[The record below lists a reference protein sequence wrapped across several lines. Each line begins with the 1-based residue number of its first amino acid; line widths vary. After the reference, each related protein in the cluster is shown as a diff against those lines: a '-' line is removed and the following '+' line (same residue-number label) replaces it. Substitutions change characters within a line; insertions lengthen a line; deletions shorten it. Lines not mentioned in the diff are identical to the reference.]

1 MGSQDYE
8 SPRAGAGP
16 GAELKQISRPQG
28 TQAMRPDGAVTGTEV
43 DEIRGGL
50 RTELP
55 WGAEPAGGGG
65 ETVLFAAN
73 QEEDADTV
81 AAIVGQLA

>member
-1 MGSQDYE
+1 MAHPGLEVGEQGR
-8 SPRAGAGP
+8 RALGP
-16 GAELKQISRPQG
+16 GRQALDRAQAISSL
-28 TQAMRPDGAVTGTEV
+28 PDGAVTGTEV

-65 ETVLFAAN
+65 EAVLFAAN
-73 QEEDADTV
+73 QEEDADMV